1 MICVS
6 VHRYGCLGTRKMK
19 KSGGKQEAEAVAVE
33 ILRQQLLLKSNEG
46 GYQIGKTKVRSMHSF
61 SVWHVRKS
69 PS

>member
-1 MICVS
+1 
-6 VHRYGCLGTRKMK
+6 MK